1 VNQIDRQTTAHW
13 EALVRRIV
21 ERVLQ
26 GAPVEDSRVELKR
39 DAADTVKAARQLAGL
54 LNAARTSDF
63 VV

>member
-1 VNQIDRQTTAHW
+1 
-13 EALVRRIV
+13 
-21 ERVLQ
+21 VLQ